1 MRATIKMI
9 AERAG
14 VSIGTVDRVLHDRP
28 YVKEEVR
35 RRVLEV
41 NDSMAGRALR
51 VIAVASR
58 KLERSP
64 GENLEGA
71 EEQLTFLGL
80 FGLMDPPRPE
90 ARAAVARCHMA
101 GVRPVMITGD
111 HRATAAAVA
120 RALDLSRPGIKF
132 SPGRS
137 WSG

>member
-1 MRATIKMI
+1 M
-9 AERAG
+9 
-14 VSIGTVDRVLHDRP
+14 SVLYP
-28 YVKEEVR
+28 GPGGGWVLYVKGAPDVVLPRCSAGPTGPMGEAER

-80 FGLMDPPRPE
+80 FGLMDPPRP
-90 ARAAVARCHMA
+90 
-101 GVRPVMITGD
+101 
-111 HRATAAAVA
+111 
-120 RALDLSRPGIKF
+120 
-132 SPGRS
+132 
-137 WSG
+137 